1 MQGLADLTIFVNA
14 FFSSVLRPM
23 WVLWT
28 GGSILSI
35 SLLIWLVR
43 QIVKSIRKIY

>member
-14 FFSSVLRPM
+14 FFSSVLSPM
-23 WVLWT
+23 WALWT

>member
-1 MQGLADLTIFVNA
+1 MQGLADLTTFVNA
-14 FFSSVLRPM
+14 FFSSVLSPM